1 MELKNKK
8 VLVFGAGKSG
18 VSATRL
24 LQRQE
29 ADVILYDSNTEL
41 TCKDFKDQFNTEQ
54 HFTLVTGELPE
65 EVIASLELM
74 VISPGV
80 ALEHPQVVRIREAQV
95 PVWGEIE
102 LAYRYARGRIIGIT
116 GTNGKTS
123 TTTLVGEIM
132 NTYFDDVHVVGNIG
146 SPFTDIAMETTPGSI
161 SVIELSSFQ
170 LETIHEFRPD
180 VSAILNITPDHLN
193 RHHTMENY
201 IAMKENIAKNQ
212 TMSQVCVLNYEDG
225 ILREMAGRLN
235 TRIIFYSSLR
245 RLEEGLYLEGEDIF
259 YSAGGRRELVVNT
272 GQLKVLGRHM
282 YENMMAAVA
291 MALSVGV
298 PVDFIRTALVNFRA
312 VEHRIEY
319 VETIDGV
326 TYYNDSKGT
335 NPDAS
340 IKAVQ
345 AMRTPTIVIGGGYDK
360 EIPFDGW
367 IEAFDGKVKCLVLLG
382 QTRNQ
387 IAETARRHGFHNII
401 MAESLQEA
409 VQISAGAAQP
419 GDSVLLS
426 PACASWGMFENYEQR
441 GNLFKKYVRA
451 LMPGAKEM

>member
-1 MELKNKK
+1 MEVTMDLKDKK

-18 VSATRL
+18 ISATRL

-29 ADVILYDSNTEL
+29 ADVILYDSNTKL
-41 TCKDFKDQFNTEQ
+41 TNQDFMDKFDTGH
-54 HFTLVTGELPE
+54 HFLLVTGELSE
-65 EVIASLELM
+65 ELIAALDLL

-80 ALEHPQVVRIREAQV
+80 ALDHPLVVRIQEKQI

-102 LAYRYARGRIIGIT
+102 LAYRYSKGKIIGIT

-132 NTYFDDVHVVGNIG
+132 NTYFDDVNVVGNIG
-146 SPFTDIAMETTPGSI
+146 NPFTEVAMETTEQSV

-212 TMSQVCVLNYEDG
+212 TTSQVCVLNYEDA
-225 ILREMAGRLN
+225 ILREMAGRLK
-235 TRIIFYSSLR
+235 TRVLFYSSAR
-245 RLEEGLYLEGEDIF
+245 ALEDGLYLEGEDIY
-259 YSAGGRRELVVNT
+259 YSSCNKKEFVVNIN
-272 GQLKVLGRHM
+272 QLKVLGKHM
-282 YENMMAAVA
+282 YENIMAAVG
-291 MALSVGV
+291 MALSMGV
-298 PVDFIRTALVNFRA
+298 PMDFIHSALVNFRA
-312 VEHRIEY
+312 VEHRIEF
-319 VETIDGV
+319 VETIHGV

-345 AMRTPTIVIGGGYDK
+345 AMRTPTVVIGGGYDK
-360 EIPFDGW
+360 NIPFDDW
-367 IEAFDGKVKCLVLLG
+367 IEAFDGKVKYLVLMG
-382 QTRNQ
+382 QTRDQ

-401 MAESLQEA
+401 MVQDLKEA
-409 VQISAGAAQP
+409 VRISAEKAEP

-441 GNLFKKYVRA
+441 GNMFKEYVR
-451 LMPGAKEM
+451 EMLS

>member
-1 MELKNKK
+1 MDLKNKK

-18 VSATRL
+18 ISATRL

-29 ADVILYDSNTEL
+29 ADVILYDSNTKL
-41 TCKDFKDQFNTEQ
+41 TNQDFMDKFDTGH
-54 HFTLVTGELPE
+54 HFLLVTGELSE
-65 EVIASLELM
+65 ELIAALDLL

-80 ALEHPQVVRIREAQV
+80 ALDHPLVTRILENNV

-102 LAYRYARGRIIGIT
+102 LAYRYSKGKIIGIT

-132 NTYFDDVHVVGNIG
+132 NTYFDDVNVVGNIG
-146 SPFTDIAMETTPGSI
+146 NPFTEVAMETTEQSV

-170 LETIHEFRPD
+170 LETIQEFRPD

-201 IAMKENIAKNQ
+201 IAMKENITKNQ
-212 TMSQVCVLNYEDG
+212 TTSQVCVLNYEDA
-225 ILREMAGRLN
+225 ILREMAGRLK
-235 TRIIFYSSLR
+235 TRVLFYSSVR
-245 RLEEGLYLEGEDIF
+245 VLEDGLYLEGEDIY
-259 YSAGGRRELVVNT
+259 YSRGGKRDLVVNIN
-272 GQLKVLGRHM
+272 QLKVLGKHM
-282 YENMMAAVA
+282 YENIMAAAA
-291 MALSVGV
+291 MALSMGV
-298 PVDFIRTALVNFRA
+298 PMDFIHSALVNFRA
-312 VEHRIEY
+312 VEHRFEY
-319 VETIDGV
+319 VETIHGV

-345 AMRTPTIVIGGGYDK
+345 AMRTPTVVIGGGYDK
-360 EIPFDGW
+360 NIPFDDW
-367 IEAFDGKVKCLVLLG
+367 IEAFDGKVKYLILMG
-382 QTRNQ
+382 QTRDQ

-401 MAESLQEA
+401 MVQDLKEA
-409 VQISAGAAQP
+409 VRISAEKAEP

-441 GNLFKKYVRA
+441 GNMFKEYVR
-451 LMPGAKEM
+451 EMLS

>member
-1 MELKNKK
+1 MDLKNKK

-18 VSATRL
+18 ISATRL

-29 ADVILYDSNTEL
+29 ADVILYDSNTKL
-41 TCKDFKDQFNTEQ
+41 TNQDFMDKFDTGH
-54 HFTLVTGELPE
+54 HFLLVTGELSE
-65 EVIASLELM
+65 ELIAALDLL

-80 ALEHPQVVRIREAQV
+80 ALDHPLVTRILENNV

-102 LAYRYARGRIIGIT
+102 LAYRYSKGKIIGIT

-132 NTYFDDVHVVGNIG
+132 NTYFDDVNVVGNIG
-146 SPFTDIAMETTPGSI
+146 NPFTEVAMETTEQSV

-170 LETIHEFRPD
+170 LETIQEFRPD

-212 TMSQVCVLNYEDG
+212 TTSQVCVLNYEDA
-225 ILREMAGRLN
+225 ILREMAGRLK
-235 TRIIFYSSLR
+235 TRVLFYSSAR
-245 RLEEGLYLEGEDIF
+245 VLEDGLYLEGEDIY
-259 YSAGGRRELVVNT
+259 YSRGGKRDLVVNIN
-272 GQLKVLGRHM
+272 QLKVLGKHM
-282 YENMMAAVA
+282 YENIMAAAA
-291 MALSVGV
+291 MALSMGV
-298 PVDFIRTALVNFRA
+298 PMDFIHSALVNFRA
-312 VEHRIEY
+312 VEHRFEY
-319 VETIDGV
+319 VETIHGV

-345 AMRTPTIVIGGGYDK
+345 AMRTPTVVIGGGYDK
-360 EIPFDGW
+360 NIPFDDW
-367 IEAFDGKVKCLVLLG
+367 IEAFDGKVKYLILMG
-382 QTRNQ
+382 QTRDQ

-401 MAESLQEA
+401 MVQDLKEA
-409 VQISAGAAQP
+409 VRISAEKAEP

-441 GNLFKKYVRA
+441 GNMFKEYVR
-451 LMPGAKEM
+451 EMLS